1 MKQAVNDAHPEF
13 WENCLKDVYP
23 PDPTVLRDRFRF
35 RWFFFKVAG
44 AGVTAEGVT
53 LEEAQAADRVARER
67 EREMRERMQAE
78 VGNFVQ
84 EYVSA
89 MRGETVRFCDLLSA
103 RINGT
108 PFEDEQA
115 PKKLTPRSLKYFR
128 KYVDRFRRFNI
139 FGDDEIEKMLAA
151 FRSEFM
157 GGEETPKNF
166 QGDGVKAAVTEA
178 LSKIRVKAAN
188 DSEQTSK
195 FVNRL
200 KRRVVI

>member
-1 MKQAVNDAHPEF
+1 
-13 WENCLKDVYP
+13 
-23 PDPTVLRDRFRF
+23 
-35 RWFFFKVAG
+35 
-44 AGVTAEGVT
+44 
-53 LEEAQAADRVARER
+53 
-67 EREMRERMQAE
+67 MQAE
-78 VGNFVQ
+78 VGNFVE

-108 PFEDEQA
+108 PFEDEA
-115 PKKLTPRSLKYFR
+115 SPKKLTPRSLKYFR
-128 KYVDRFRRFNI
+128 KYVDRFRRFNV
-139 FGDDEIEKMLAA
+139 FGDDEIEKMLAD

-157 GGEETPKNF
+157 GGDETPKNF
-166 QGDGVKAAVTEA
+166 QGDGVKAAVTAA

-200 KRRVVI
+200 RRRVVI